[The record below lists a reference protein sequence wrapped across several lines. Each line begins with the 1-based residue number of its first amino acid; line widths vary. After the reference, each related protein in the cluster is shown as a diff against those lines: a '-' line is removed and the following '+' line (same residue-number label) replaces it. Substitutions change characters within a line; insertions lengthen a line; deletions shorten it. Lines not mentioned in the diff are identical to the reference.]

1 MKKVFVGIQVLAFIA
16 IIAYII
22 YSFLQPTPKIDYY
35 PETWN
40 SWEGF
45 YTLSYAGVTKK
56 EDTIYVS
63 RQLLREQLD
72 ALKKAGYKT
81 IKPDDVVAF
90 LEGRSPL
97 PDKALLLLFEGGRKD
112 SFLYATPILQRL
124 GMTAVMCSPTGQM
137 GMFDSFH
144 LREGDL
150 EKIYKNPHWNPCSMG
165 NDAINEIQSDSS
177 GRKGHFLTT
186 RKWLGKQYEDGA
198 AFQRRVSEDYANA
211 AHILEKVNRGP
222 VATYLYPFADTGKG
236 PEADPLAEEVNR
248 KALAEYHKIAF
259 TSSDNPFNSFFSNPY
274 DLNRLRV
281 QSTWDAA
288 KLIDILKESM
298 SREEPVSNIDD
309 LSLWFI
315 RGGVRK
321 EGNTITFTT
330 GSGIWLRGSDYWSD
344 VDIKATVNLASEA
357 SAALYVRADGT
368 DSYVRLTL
376 GQNKIVLLEH
386 HKNTSQ
392 TLIRET
398 VPVTGNGNHSLRL
411 RIKGNRAWIWH
422 NDNLKAA
429 SVPISP
435 SIVRGRIGI
444 VCPGSNIKLLD
455 FSAAPIPKVFAF
467 EEQYHTLPQAL
478 KQKISVILPIW
489 FSVDMQPGLSE
500 QQRTDF
506 LIAASSGIQTIPVIK
521 SEKKITV
528 EDSERFAE
536 ALVTVLTFPTV
547 KPFIT
552 HLAVYGLER
561 ELPDALHTH
570 GYKLLRIMTVEE
582 ALRFIEEKEKLNDD
596 LMLIC
601 GNEVEVKKALD
612 RLLHVI
618 PSYHII
624 TNLDNTDGKVPSGIS
639 SLLECKNAKEK
650 DIQ

>member
-1 MKKVFVGIQVLAFIA
+1 MKKVFAGIQILALIG
-16 IIAYII
+16 IIAYVI
-22 YSFLQPTPKIDYY
+22 YVLIQPTPELDYH

-63 RQLLREQLD
+63 RHLLREHLE

-90 LEGRSPL
+90 LEGRLPL
-97 PDKALLLLFEGGRKD
+97 PDKALLILFEGGRKD

-124 GMTAVMCSPTGQM
+124 GMTAVMCSPTGQT
-137 GMFDSFH
+137 GMWDSFH
-144 LREGDL
+144 LRKDDL

-165 NDAINEIQSDSS
+165 NDAINEIPSDSS

-186 RKWLGKQYEDGA
+186 RMWLGEHYEDGA
-198 AFQRRVSEDYANA
+198 AFQRRVSEDYAKA
-211 AHILEKVNRGP
+211 AHILEEENRGP
-222 VATYLYPFADTGKG
+222 VATYLYPFADTGAG
-236 PEADPLAEEVNR
+236 PQADPLAEDINR
-248 KALAEYHKIAF
+248 KAVAEYHKIAF
-259 TSSDNPFNSFFSNPY
+259 ISSDNPFSSFFSNPY
-274 DLNRLRV
+274 NLNRLRV
-281 QSTWDAA
+281 KSAWDAA
-288 KLIDILKESM
+288 KLIDTLKESM
-298 SREEPVSNIDD
+298 PREEPVSNIDD

-321 EGNTITFTT
+321 EGNTITFTP

-344 VDIKATVNLASEA
+344 VDIKATVNLASDA
-357 SAALYVRADGT
+357 SAALYVRAEGT

-386 HKNTSQ
+386 HKTTSQ
-392 TLIRET
+392 TLIREP
-398 VPVTGNGNHSLRL
+398 VPVTGDGNHSLRM

-444 VCPGSNIKLLD
+444 VCPGSNIELLD
-455 FSAAPIPKVFAF
+455 LYAAPIPKFFAF
-467 EEQYHTLPQAL
+467 ADRYRTLPNDLQ
-478 KQKISVILPIW
+478 QKISVILPIW
-489 FSVDMQPGLSE
+489 FSVDMQPRLTE
-500 QQRTDF
+500 QQRTDL
-506 LIAASSGIQTIPVIK
+506 LIAASSGVQTIPVIK
-521 SEKKITV
+521 SEKEITAQ
-528 EDSERFAE
+528 DAERFTE
-536 ALVTVLTFPTV
+536 ELVSVLTFPTV

-552 HLAVYGLER
+552 YLAVYGIKK
-561 ELPDALHTH
+561 ELPEALHTH

-582 ALRFIEEKEKLNDD
+582 VLRFIEEKKTLNDD
-596 LMLIC
+596 LILID
-601 GNEVEVKKALD
+601 GTEAEAKKAFDMLSHFIPCYNIIATLD
-612 RLLHVI
+612 SI
-618 PSYHII
+618 
-624 TNLDNTDGKVPSGIS
+624 DGNVPSGIN
-639 SLLECKNAKEK
+639 SLLDYKNTNEK